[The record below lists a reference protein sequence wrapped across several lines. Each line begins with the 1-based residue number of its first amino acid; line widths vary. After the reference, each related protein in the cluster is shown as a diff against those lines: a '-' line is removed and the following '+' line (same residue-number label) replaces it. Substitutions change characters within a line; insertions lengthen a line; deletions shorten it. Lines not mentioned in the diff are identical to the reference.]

1 MLQVPLPEPVLRVR
15 RAQLPEQVRVPVQEQ
30 WVLQRP
36 EPVQQAQV
44 QLQAADTAVHIRG
57 S

>member
-1 MLQVPLPEPVLRVR
+1 MLPQMLQVPLPEPVLRVR

-30 WVLQRP
+30 RVLQRP
-36 EPVQQAQV
+36 EPV